1 MAEKTTDK
9 EIKETTTVET
19 ILAKVKRANEALD
32 APHWYV
38 EK

>member
-1 MAEKTTDK
+1 MAAKTPGR

-32 APHWYV
+32 ASHWYV